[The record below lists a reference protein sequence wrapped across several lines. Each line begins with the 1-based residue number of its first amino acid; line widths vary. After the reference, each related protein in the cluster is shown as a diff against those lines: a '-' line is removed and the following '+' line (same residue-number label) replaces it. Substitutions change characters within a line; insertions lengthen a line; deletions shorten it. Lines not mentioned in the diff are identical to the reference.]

1 MLICM
6 SNARPG
12 TALKSLR
19 KRNGWTLADVSHRS
33 GVPASTL
40 SRIENDHI
48 SPTYDLLLR
57 LSNGLSLDIS
67 ELLSN
72 APSGSPAGPEQLGR
86 RSVNRRTDGEL
97 VPMTNHTLRYLSTD
111 LLNKQI
117 TPILCE
123 YRAKTLEEFGEFMRH
138 DGEEFLYVVDGQLVL
153 HTDCY
158 APLELGAG
166 ESVYF
171 DSRMSHAYIAGG
183 QGPCHALSICTVPRS
198 PEAARRSDEKPKLVV
213 NAGAAT
219 ELKRSPVI
227 PRARRRRLG

>member
-1 MLICM
+1 M

-12 TALKSLR
+12 TALKNLR
-19 KRNGWTLADVSHRS
+19 KRNHWTLADVSDRT
-33 GVPASTL
+33 GIPGSTL
-40 SRIENDHI
+40 SRIENDLI

-72 APSGSPAGPEQLGR
+72 APSAPASSAEQSGR
-86 RSVNRRTDGEL
+86 RSVNRVSDGDL
-97 VPMTNHTLRYLSTD
+97 VSMQNHTLRYLSTD

-138 DGEEFLYVVDGQLVL
+138 DGEEFLYVVDGQLEL

-158 APLELGAG
+158 APLILGPR

-171 DSRMSHAYIAGG
+171 DSRMGHAYIAGG
-183 QGPCHALSICTVPRS
+183 EGPCHALSVNTVS
-198 PEAARRSDEKPKLVV
+198 HAPELARRREAKPKLVV
-213 NAGAAT
+213 NGHAT
-219 ELKRSPVI
+219 AELKRAPMKQ
-227 PRARRRRLG
+227 RMRRRRA

>member
-1 MLICM
+1 M

-12 TALKSLR
+12 MALKNLR
-19 KRNGWTLADVSHRS
+19 KRNGWTLADVSERT
-33 GVPASTL
+33 GVPGSTL
-40 SRIENDHI
+40 SRIENDQI

-57 LSNGLSLDIS
+57 LSNGLSLDIG

-72 APSGSPAGPEQLGR
+72 APGGSASVEQSGR
-86 RSVNRRTDGEL
+86 RSINRLKDGEL
-97 VPMTNHTLRYLSTD
+97 VPMMNHTLRYLSTD

-138 DGEEFLYVVDGQLVL
+138 EGEEFLYVVDGQLEL

-158 APLELGAG
+158 APLVLDPR

-171 DSRMSHAYIAGG
+171 DSRMGHAYIAGG
-183 QGPCHALSICTVPRS
+183 EGPCHALSVCTVPRS
-198 PEAARRSDEKPKLVV
+198 PKVARRSDEKPKLTV
-213 NAGAAT
+213 NAGATA
-219 ELKRSPVI
+219 ELKRASKKQ
-227 PRARRRRLG
+227 RMRRRRSG

>member
-1 MLICM
+1 M

-12 TALKSLR
+12 TALKNLR
-19 KRNGWTLADVSHRS
+19 KRNRWTLADVSERT
-33 GVPASTL
+33 GVPGSTL
-40 SRIENDHI
+40 SRIENDQI

-72 APSGSPAGPEQLGR
+72 APNVAVSGAEQSGR
-86 RSVNRRTDGEL
+86 RSVNRLGDGES

-123 YRAKTLEEFGEFMRH
+123 YRAKSLEEFGEFMRH
-138 DGEEFLYVVDGQLVL
+138 EGEEFLYVVDGQLEL

-158 APLELGAG
+158 APLLLAPR

-171 DSRMSHAYIAGG
+171 DSRMGHAYIAGG
-183 QGPCHALSICTVPRS
+183 EGPCHALSVCTVSRS
-198 PEAARRSDEKPKLVV
+198 PAIARRSGEKPTLAV
-213 NAGAAT
+213 NAAAT
-219 ELKRSPVI
+219 AELKRAPSKA
-227 PRARRRRLG
+227 RLRRRRVGTSA